1 MRVCRADEYG
11 LWNES
16 MKQPSNGDH
25 WVNSPAGF
33 RRRFW
38 ARLVDLVLTLAVV
51 GVAALFFEEVESSDQ
66 WWWWLSEPIGLWGLG
81 KVPIII
87 IVVAEATY
95 QAVAVVLCSTTIG
108 KWILGVFVRRMD
120 GSSLGPLRA
129 TIRAFAF
136 SMQFWLP
143 MIAIFGAIILAFRE
157 DKRGLHD
164 LLCDTEVVT
173 R

>member
-1 MRVCRADEYG
+1 MR
-11 LWNES
+11 
-16 MKQPSNGDH
+16 QPPDGH
-25 WVNSPAGF
+25 YWVSYPAGF

-38 ARLVDLVLTLAVV
+38 ARLIDLVLTLVAV
-51 GVAALFFEEVESSDQ
+51 GVVALFFDEAEHSDQ
-66 WWWWLSEPIGLWGLG
+66 WWWLSEPVGLWGLG

-87 IVVAEATY
+87 IMVAEATY
-95 QAVAVVLCSTTIG
+95 QAVAITLWSTTIG

-120 GSSLGPLRA
+120 GSSPGPLRA
-129 TIRAFAF
+129 LIRAFAF

-143 MIAIFGAIILAFRE
+143 MIAIFGAITIAFRE
-157 DKRGLHD
+157 DRRGLHD

>member
-1 MRVCRADEYG
+1 MR
-11 LWNES
+11 
-16 MKQPSNGDH
+16 QPTNGDL

-38 ARLVDLVLTLAVV
+38 ARLVDLALILVVV
-51 GVAALFFEEVESSDQ
+51 GVVALFFEEVEHSDQ
-66 WWWWLSEPIGLWGLG
+66 WWWWLSEPVGLWGLG
-81 KVPIII
+81 KTPIII

-95 QAVAVVLCSTTIG
+95 QAVAITLWSTTIG

-120 GSSLGPLRA
+120 GSSPGPLRA
-129 TIRAFAF
+129 LIRAFAF

-143 MIAIFGAIILAFRE
+143 MIAIFGAITIAFRE

-173 R
+173 S